1 MLKLTRHLLLIAVAL
16 LVARPAMTCCVV
28 GHGEADQLVNVSGSP
43 PCHESMGHAAA
54 VTGHQDSR
62 NQPSNDCSGCPDC
75 QSVVMAAQSVTNGAV
90 LSGASNDLPLATIAS
105 RFGGFEFK
113 PTVLTTGPPDYR
125 PPPAQT
131 PIALKQRPLI

>member
-16 LVARPAMTCCVV
+16 LAARPVMACCVV
-28 GHGEADQLVNVSGSP
+28 GHGESYQLVSLSAAP
-43 PCHESMGHAAA
+43 PCHESMSHAAS

-62 NQPSNDCSGCPDC
+62 NQPSTDCSGCPDC

-90 LSGASNDLPLATIAS
+90 LTGASNDHPLAMIAS
-105 RFGGFEFK
+105 RFVGFEFK
-113 PTVLTTGPPDYR
+113 PTVLTTGPPNYR

-131 PIALKQRPLI
+131 PIALKQRLLI